1 MDKRRRHLLKLGLAA
16 GGGAVFAA
24 GYAST
29 VRHAARGVTQGSAGE
44 PTRSAQF
51 GNALQPELRIDG
63 VGRLTVNPQQRLA
76 NGMCFGCWTLCGV
89 RLVSIITASGSCAS
103 VGIPTI
109 RFPSSS
115 RSYVTPLA
123 QAWRSLAGEAGL
135 AGRSTA
141 CARGNAMLEIRESPY
156 RITQPMKRVGK
167 RGEGRW

>member
-63 VGRLTVNPQQRLA
+63 VGRLTINPQQRLA

-89 RLVSIITASGSCAS
+89 RL
-103 VGIPTI
+103 GIDNNSKRILRIGGNPYHPLSQQQQI
-109 RFPSSS
+109 P
-115 RSYVTPLA
+115 YVTPLA
-123 QAWRSLAGEAGL
+123 QAWRRPGAPWRAVRPP
-135 AGRSTA
+135 ARAVTPCWRS
-141 CARGNAMLEIRESPY
+141 ARVLTVSRS
-156 RITQPMKRVGK
+156 R
-167 RGEGRW
+167 